1 MSTACWLPSSK
12 KKSKMRKVFLGI
24 DTSNYKTSA
33 ALFYPDTLQWQSEG
47 SLLPVKN
54 GELGLRQSDA
64 LFMHVKS
71 LPDIIERLELDGCEI
86 VGVGYSDRPRAIEDS
101 YMPCFL
107 AGACTAKGIASV
119 NGVCCNSYSHQQ
131 GHIVSAAFSADKLD
145 LIDSPFYA
153 WHLSG
158 GTTELLYVEPSDGLF
173 STRICGGTTDIS
185 AGQLIDRAGVAL
197 GMDFPAGPYVE
208 KSALT
213 SVGKLYHRVKVNDG
227 YFSLSGI
234 ENKIT
239 AMISNGETA
248 ADVCAF
254 TLNTV
259 AYSVKTATEQLL
271 QKRRLP
277 VLVSGGVSVC
287 SFIKNAFCDMDEVY
301 FAQYGLGGDNALGAA
316 ILCARTEGQL

>member
-1 MSTACWLPSSK
+1 
-12 KKSKMRKVFLGI
+12 MRKVFLGI

-33 ALFYPDTLQWQSEG
+33 ALFCPDTLQWQSEG

-86 VGVGYSDRPRAIEDS
+86 VGVGYSDRPRAMEDS

-107 AGACTAKGIASV
+107 AGACTAKSIASV

-234 ENKIT
+234 ENKIS

-316 ILCARTEGQL
+316 ILCARTEGEL

>member
-1 MSTACWLPSSK
+1 MH
-12 KKSKMRKVFLGI
+12 KVFLGI

-33 ALFYPDTLQWQSEG
+33 ALFWPDTNRWQSEG
-47 SLLPVKN
+47 KLLPVKN

-71 LPDIIERLELDGCEI
+71 LPDIIERLDIQDSRL
-86 VGVGYSDRPRAIEDS
+86 VGVGYSDRPRALADS

-107 AGACTAKGIASV
+107 AGAGTAKSIASI
-119 NGVCCNSYSHQQ
+119 NGVCCKSYSHQQ
-131 GHIVSAAFSADKLD
+131 GHIVSAAFSAQKLD
-145 LIDSPFYA
+145 LLNAPFYA

-158 GTTELLYVEPSDGLF
+158 GTTELLYIEPYGELF
-173 STRICGGTTDIS
+173 TAGICGGTTDIS

-208 KSALT
+208 KAALQ
-213 SVGKLYHRVKVNDG
+213 SSCRDFHRVKVLDG

-234 ENKIT
+234 ENKIK
-239 AMISNGETA
+239 AMAAAGESA
-248 ADVCAF
+248 SDICAF

-259 AYSVKTATEQLL
+259 AYSVKKATEQMLDL
-271 QKRRLP
+271 RKLP

-287 SFIKNAFCDMDEVY
+287 SFIQNAFDGMDDVY
-301 FAQYGLGGDNALGAA
+301 FAQHGLGGDNALGAA
-316 ILCARTEGQL
+316 ILCARSEGCL

>member
-1 MSTACWLPSSK
+1 MH
-12 KKSKMRKVFLGI
+12 KVFLGI

-33 ALFYPDTLQWQSEG
+33 ALFWPDSNRWQSEG
-47 SLLPVKN
+47 KLLPVKN

-71 LPDIIERLELDGCEI
+71 LPDIIDRLDMSGSEL
-86 VGVGYSDRPRAIEDS
+86 VGVGYSDRPRALADS

-107 AGACTAKGIASV
+107 AGTCTAKSIASI
-119 NGVCCNSYSHQQ
+119 NGVCCKNYSHQQ
-131 GHIVSAAFSADKLD
+131 GHIVSAAFSAQKLD
-145 LIDSPFYA
+145 LLDKPFYA

-158 GTTELLYVEPSDGLF
+158 GTTELLVVEPDGDLF
-173 STRICGGTTDIS
+173 TAKICGGTTDIS

-208 KSALT
+208 KAALE
-213 SVGKLYHRVKVNDG
+213 SLSREYHRVKVSDG

-234 ENKIT
+234 ENKIKT
-239 AMISNGETA
+239 MA
-248 ADVCAF
+248 ASGVSAQDICAF

-259 AYSVKTATEQLL
+259 AYAVKKATEQQLFIR
-271 QKRRLP
+271 KLP

-287 SFIKNAFCDMDEVY
+287 SFIQNAFSDMDDVY
-301 FAQYGLGGDNALGAA
+301 FARHGLGGDNALGAA
-316 ILCARTEGQL
+316 ILCARSEGWL

>member
-316 ILCARTEGQL
+316 ILSARTEGQL